1 MKIRLN
7 IIFTII
13 LIFALILIT
22 RVYFL
27 SIKSN
32 TYYEELSKNNY
43 IKKSFKAPIRGI
55 IEDRNNIP
63 IALNLIGFSINIK
76 PHLSSSYNRA
86 KLDSIL
92 DDIIKY
98 LPEYNKDILREE
110 YLKNDSPYNH
120 EFIKLIDFV
129 SYEEMLTKFTYLQS
143 NEDIQVELS
152 SKRHYP
158 FNELATH
165 IIGYVGKA
173 TKKEIENN
181 EVAKFNKIT
190 GKSGIEKYY
199 NDKLQGTLGY
209 KEVKVNAYNKELEI
223 IDEKDASTDNKVKI
237 TIDIQLQKFLQEQFK
252 DKSGSVIIMDSTNG
266 EILAASS
273 FPEYNSNI
281 FVKGISQAEWDVLRN
296 DFNHPFTNK
305 ITNGLY
311 PPGSVIKM
319 GVAMSFLEN
328 GIPENYSVNCTGRL
342 EIGNRNFRCWKL
354 TGHGNVDFK
363 DSIIQSCDDFYY
375 KGSLKIGIDK
385 ISQTLD
391 KFGFGQKTG
400 IDLDNEFIGINPN
413 KEWKERRFN
422 EPWYIGE
429 TVITSIGQGNML
441 TTPLQI
447 ARFTAYFANG
457 KLPKPH
463 LNKEAYEE
471 PIELDFKKEH
481 LDLMRESMYDVV
493 NSASGTARRYIKSKV
508 RIAAKTGTAQVYT
521 IPQDEKVR
529 MKESELEYYQRSHAW
544 VTSFGPYKNPKYV
557 VTVIV
562 EHGES
567 GGRATGG
574 IVSNIYD
581 KLYELGY
588 ITELE

>member
-55 IEDRNNIP
+55 IEDRNNTP

-281 FVKGISQAEWDVLRN
+281 FVKGISQSEWDVLRN

-328 GIPENYSVNCTGRL
+328 GIPENFSVTCTGKL

-354 TGHGNVDFK
+354 SGHGHIDFK
-363 DSIIQSCDDFYY
+363 SSIEKSCDDFYY

-544 VTSFGPYKNPKYV
+544 ITAFGPYKNPKYV

>member
-7 IIFTII
+7 IVFII
-13 LIFALILIT
+13 ITTLSLMILA

-43 IKKSFKAPIRGI
+43 IKKSYQLPVRGI
-55 IEDRNNIP
+55 IEDRNNTL

-76 PHLSSSYNRA
+76 PHMSANRYKA
-86 KLDSIL
+86 ELDETL
-92 DDIIKY
+92 ENIIKY
-98 LPEYNKDILREE
+98 LPNYNKEE
-110 YLKNDSPYNH
+110 LYKTYIRNDSPYNH
-120 EFIKLIDFV
+120 DFIKIIDFV
-129 SYEEMLTKFTYLQS
+129 DYDDMLAKFTYLES
-143 NEDIQVELS
+143 NQNIKVELS

-173 TKKEIENN
+173 TKEEAQDN
-181 EVAKFNKIT
+181 EVARLGTMI

-199 NDKLQGTLGY
+199 NEKLQGQIGY

-223 IDEKDASTDNKVKI
+223 ISQRDPSIDNNVQL
-237 TIDIQLQKFLQEQFK
+237 TIDIELQKFLQKEFEG
-252 DKSGSVIIMDSTNG
+252 KSGAVVIMNSENG

-319 GVAMSFLEN
+319 GIALSFLEH
-328 GIPENYSVNCTGRL
+328 GIPENYSVNCTGSL

-385 ISQTLD
+385 ISETLD

-413 KEWKERRFN
+413 KEWKARRFN

-463 LNKEAYEE
+463 LTKDAYEE
-471 PIELDFKKEH
+471 PKELDFKKEH
-481 LDLMRESMYDVV
+481 LNLMRESMFDVV
-493 NSASGTARRYIKSKV
+493 HSPKGTANRHISSKV
-508 RIAAKTGTAQVYT
+508 KIAAKTGTAQVYT

-544 VTSFGPYKNPKYV
+544 VTAFGPYKNPKYV
-557 VTVIV
+557 VTIIV

-574 IVSNIYD
+574 ILSNIYN
-581 KLYELGY
+581 KLYDLGY

>member
-1 MKIRLN
+1 MKTRLN
-7 IIFTII
+7 IIFII
-13 LIFALILIT
+13 IIVFALILVT
-22 RVYFL
+22 RIYFL

-43 IKKSFKAPIRGI
+43 IKKTFKAPIRGI
-55 IEDRNNIP
+55 IEDRNNTP

-76 PHLSSSYNRA
+76 PHLSSSSNRI

-120 EFIKLIDFV
+120 EFIKLIDFI
-129 SYEEMLTKFTYLQS
+129 SYEEMLSKFTYLQS

-181 EVAKFNKIT
+181 EVARFNKIT

-199 NDKLQGTLGY
+199 NEKLQGTLGY

-223 IDEKDASTDNKVKI
+223 IDEKEASTDNKVKI

-281 FVKGISQAEWDVLRN
+281 FVKGISQKEWDVLRN

-328 GIPENYSVNCTGRL
+328 AIPENFNVTCTGRL

-354 TGHGNVDFK
+354 SGHGHIDFK
-363 DSIIQSCDDFYY
+363 NSIVKSCDDFYY
-375 KGSLKIGIDK
+375 KGSLKVGIDK

-493 NSASGTARRYIKSKV
+493 NSSSGTARRYIKSKV
-508 RIAAKTGTAQVYT
+508 KIAAKTGTAQVYT

-544 VTSFGPYKNPKYV
+544 ITTFGPYKKPKYV